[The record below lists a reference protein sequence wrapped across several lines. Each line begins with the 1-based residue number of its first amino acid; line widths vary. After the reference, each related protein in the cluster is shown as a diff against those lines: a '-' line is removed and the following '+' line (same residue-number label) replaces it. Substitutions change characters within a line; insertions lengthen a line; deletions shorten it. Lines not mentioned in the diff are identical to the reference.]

1 MTDIKLKNG
10 KEIMDSNK
18 TSQEHKGLVLPGLK
32 AHLIFWLFTIAGL
45 ALDLWTKKAVFEWLD
60 NRHSYTVIDGFVQLV
75 RALNDGAAFGL
86 FSGKV
91 LLLTIVPIVALVAS
105 VVFFLFGGPQPR
117 KVYVALGLV
126 AAGACG
132 NLYDRIF
139 NGGLVR
145 DFIDVYYHSYHWP
158 TFNVAD
164 SLLCI
169 GVVIL
174 ILPMIWEVFIR
185 KPAQKHG
192 QQQK

>member
-1 MTDIKLKNG
+1 MTDIKVKNG

-18 TSQEHKGLVLPGLK
+18 TSAERKGLILPDLK
-32 AHLIFWLFTIAGL
+32 AHLIFWLFTVSGL
-45 ALDLWTKKAVFEWLD
+45 AFDLWTKKAVFEWLE
-60 NRHSYTVIDGFVQLV
+60 NRHSYTVIGGFIELV

-86 FSGKV
+86 FSGKIF
-91 LLLTIVPIVALVAS
+91 LLTIVPIVALVAS
-105 VVFFLFGGPQPR
+105 VAFFLFGGPQPR

-145 DFIDVYYHSYHWP
+145 DFIDVYYGSHHWP

-169 GVVIL
+169 GVAI
-174 ILPMIWEVFIR
+174 IMLPMIWEVFIR
-185 KPAQKHG
+185 KPAQTHA

>member
-1 MTDIKLKNG
+1 MG
-10 KEIMDSNK
+10 SNETPK
-18 TSQEHKGLVLPGLK
+18 EHKGLILPDLK

-45 ALDLWTKKAVFEWLD
+45 AFDLWTKKAVFEWLE
-60 NRHSYTVIDGFVQLV
+60 NRHSYTVIAGFIELV
-75 RALNDGAAFGL
+75 RATNDGAAFGL
-86 FSGKV
+86 FSGKIF
-91 LLLTIVPIVALVAS
+91 LLTIVPIVALIAS
-105 VVFFLFGGPQPR
+105 VAFFLLGGPQQR

-139 NGGLVR
+139 NGGFVR
-145 DFIDVYYHSYHWP
+145 DFIDVYYRSYHWP

-169 GVVIL
+169 GVAIL
-174 ILPMIWEVFIR
+174 LLPMIWEVFIQ
-185 KPAQKHG
+185 KPAQKHA

>member
-1 MTDIKLKNG
+1 
-10 KEIMDSNK
+10 MDSNK
-18 TSQEHKGLVLPGLK
+18 TQTERKGLILPDLK
-32 AHLIFWLFTIAGL
+32 AHLIFWLFTLVGL
-45 ALDLWTKKAVFEWLD
+45 VLDLWTKKAVFEWLED
-60 NRHSYTVIDGFVQLV
+60 RHSYTVIDGFMQLV

-86 FSGKV
+86 FSGKI
-91 LLLTIVPIVALVAS
+91 LLLTIVPIMALVAS
-105 VVFFLFGGPQPR
+105 IAFFLFSGPQPR

-139 NGGLVR
+139 NDGLVR
-145 DFIDVYYHSYHWP
+145 DFIDVNFRSYHWP

-169 GVVIL
+169 GVAVL
-174 ILPMIWEVFIR
+174 IVPMIWEVFIL
-185 KPAQKHG
+185 KPDQKHD

>member
-1 MTDIKLKNG
+1 M
-10 KEIMDSNK
+10 MDSNE
-18 TSQEHKGLVLPGLK
+18 TSTEHKGLVLPDLK

-45 ALDLWTKKAVFEWLD
+45 TFDLWTKKAVFEWLES
-60 NRHSYTVIDGFVQLV
+60 RHSYMVIGGFIELV
-75 RALNDGAAFGL
+75 RATNNGAAFGL
-86 FSGKV
+86 FSGKI

-105 VVFFLFGGPQPR
+105 VVFFLFGVQQPR

-139 NGGLVR
+139 NGGFVR
-145 DFIDVYYHSYHWP
+145 DFIDVYYRNYHWP

-169 GVVIL
+169 GVAI
-174 ILPMIWEVFIR
+174 IMLPLIWEVFIR
-185 KPAQKHG
+185 KPAQTHA

>member
-1 MTDIKLKNG
+1 LTDINVKDG
-10 KEIMDSNK
+10 KEIMDSNE
-18 TSQEHKGLVLPGLK
+18 TSIEHKGLILPGLK
-32 AHLIFWLFTIAGL
+32 AHLLFWLFTIAGL
-45 ALDLWTKKAVFEWLD
+45 AFDLWTKKAVFEWLE

-75 RALNDGAAFGL
+75 RATNDGAAFGL
-86 FSGKV
+86 FPGKIF
-91 LLLTIVPIVALVAS
+91 LLTIVPIVALIAS
-105 VVFFLFGGPQPR
+105 VAFFLFSGPQPR
-117 KVYVALGLV
+117 KVYVALGFV

-145 DFIDVYYHSYHWP
+145 DFIDVYYRGYHWP

-169 GVVIL
+169 GVAIL
-174 ILPMIWEVFIR
+174 MLPLIWGVFIR
-185 KPAQKHG
+185 KPAQRHA

>member
-1 MTDIKLKNG
+1 
-10 KEIMDSNK
+10 MDSIE
-18 TSQEHKGLVLPGLK
+18 TPTGRKGLILPDLK

-45 ALDLWTKKAVFEWLD
+45 ALDLWAKRAVFEWLE
-60 NRHSYTVIDGFVQLV
+60 NRHYYSVIDGFVQLV

-86 FSGKV
+86 FSGKII
-91 LLLTIVPIVALVAS
+91 LLTIVPIVALVAS
-105 VVFFLFGGPQPR
+105 VIFFLFGGPQPR
-117 KVYVALGLV
+117 KAYVALGLV

-145 DFIDVYYHSYHWP
+145 DFIDVHYRGYHWP

-169 GVVIL
+169 GVAIL
-174 ILPMIWEVFIR
+174 ILPMIWEVFIQ
-185 KPAQKHG
+185 KPAQKHA

>member
-10 KEIMDSNK
+10 KEIMDSNE
-18 TSQEHKGLVLPGLK
+18 TSKKHKGLILPDLK

-45 ALDLWTKKAVFEWLD
+45 AFDLWTKKAVFEWLE
-60 NRHSYTVIDGFVQLV
+60 NRHSFPVIDGFVQLV
-75 RALNDGAAFGL
+75 RATNDGAAFGL
-86 FSGKV
+86 LSGKIF
-91 LLLTIVPIVALVAS
+91 LLTIVPIVALIAS
-105 VVFFLFGGPQPR
+105 VAFFLLGGPQPR

-145 DFIDVYYHSYHWP
+145 DFIDVYYRGYHWP

-169 GVVIL
+169 GVAIL

-185 KPAQKHG
+185 KPAQKHARR
-192 QQQK
+192 QK

>member
-1 MTDIKLKNG
+1 
-10 KEIMDSNK
+10 MDSNE
-18 TSQEHKGLVLPGLK
+18 TSTEHKRLILPDLK

-45 ALDLWTKKAVFEWLD
+45 ALDLWTKKAVFEWLE
-60 NRHSYTVIDGFVQLV
+60 NRHSYTVINGFIELV
-75 RALNDGAAFGL
+75 RATNNGAAFGL
-86 FSGKV
+86 FSGKI

-105 VVFFLFGGPQPR
+105 IVFFLFGGPQPR

-139 NGGLVR
+139 NGGFVR
-145 DFIDVYYHSYHWP
+145 DFIDVYYRNYHWP

-169 GVVIL
+169 GVVI
-174 ILPMIWEVFIR
+174 IMLPLIWEVFIR
-185 KPAQKHG
+185 KPAQTHA